1 STVMS
6 NHLHLVLRNR
16 PDITDQW
23 SDDEIALRW
32 RRVFPPRDDTT
43 GEPVEPTEHDLA
55 IEELSRLAR
64 PTSGPGGFRRGESFN
79 FSRQVITR
87 ATVVTMRSVSD
98 RRAVSRAD

>member
-1 STVMS
+1 MTS

-16 PDITDQW
+16 PDIAEQW
-23 SDDEIALRW
+23 SEHKIPLRW
-32 RRVFPPRDDTT
+32 RRVFLPRFDAP

-64 PTSGPGGFRRGESFN
+64 PTRGPGSSRRGELFN

-87 ATVVTMRSVSD
+87 ARRS
-98 RRAVSRAD
+98 SR